1 MTTNDQI
8 VLSGGLL
15 ADGTGA
21 PLAPG
26 DLLIGGDR
34 ILEIGHFA
42 MPSQIPTIDCT
53 GLIVAPGFIDGHS
66 HSDLQV
72 LENRPEKIA
81 QGVTTEV
88 VGNCGFSPYPAPP
101 NSDDLVGFANGL
113 FCGSERWGWDSAK
126 EYLNAARSAPYVNVF
141 SLVGHG
147 SLRIWMAGR
156 RQGALSKRELDAMEQ
171 RLAEELQEGACG
183 FSTGLMYAPG
193 SSAPREELEALCA
206 VVARHDK
213 TYATHMRDYSD
224 RLVEAV
230 DEQIELARKTGCRL
244 QISHLQA
251 VGSRNWP
258 LQQVA
263 LEKIERARDA
273 GIDVTFDCYP
283 YICGSTVLTQLL
295 PQWVLDGGVGP
306 MVARLAD
313 PELRPKIAARTD
325 ADLAQGWNNILIA
338 AVASP
343 KNHGLVGKSVAEIAF
358 IKGQSPV
365 EAAIDLLIEEA
376 GRVNM
381 LEVNQSE
388 ANLRQT
394 LSHPLSNVISD
405 GFYVQGRPHPRLSGT
420 FPLLLGEICL
430 KRGWLTLPEA
440 IRKITD
446 LPARRGERRRPSA
459 AYQRGRLAP
468 GYFADITVFDPSRVS
483 SPATYEN
490 PRLAPVGIRHV
501 FRNGR
506 RVFGE
511 EEVWTQ

>member
-1 MTTNDQI
+1 
-8 VLSGGLL
+8 
-15 ADGTGA
+15 
-21 PLAPG
+21 
-26 DLLIGGDR
+26 
-34 ILEIGHFA
+34 
-42 MPSQIPTIDCT
+42 
-53 GLIVAPGFIDGHS
+53 
-66 HSDLQV
+66 
-72 LENRPEKIA
+72 
-81 QGVTTEV
+81 
-88 VGNCGFSPYPAPP
+88 
-101 NSDDLVGFANGL
+101 
-113 FCGSERWGWDSAK
+113 
-126 EYLNAARSAPYVNVF
+126 
-141 SLVGHG
+141 
-147 SLRIWMAGR
+147 LRIWEAGL
-156 RQGALSKRELDAMEQ
+156 RQGALSKRELDAMQQ

-193 SSAPREELEALCA
+193 SSAPREELVALCA

-230 DEQIELARKTGCRL
+230 DEQIELARQTGCRL

-251 VGSRNWP
+251 VGARNWP

-263 LEKIERARDA
+263 LERIERARDA

-295 PQWVLDGGVGP
+295 PQWVLDGGVGS

-313 PELRPKIAARTD
+313 PELRPKISARTD
-325 ADLAQGWNNILIA
+325 ADLAQGWNNIFIA

-343 KNHGLVGKSVAEIAF
+343 KNRGLVGKSVAEIASV
-358 IKGQSPV
+358 GQPPV
-365 EAAIDLLIEEA
+365 EAAIDLLIEEQ
-376 GRVNM
+376 GQVNM

-430 KRGWLTLPEA
+430 RRGWLTLPEA

-446 LPARRGERRRPSA
+446 LPAQRFRIPK
-459 AYQRGRLAP
+459 RGRLAP
-468 GYFADITVFDPSRVS
+468 GYFADVTVFDPATVG

-490 PRLAPVGIRHV
+490 PRLAPMGIRHV

-506 RVFGE
+506 QVCGAADG
-511 EEVWTQ
+511 WTQ